1 MPRLNDALKNEYV
14 KSLILLAVILVVI
27 VVSWFGLK
35 SYLRTDYPLLAVAS
49 GSMVPTLKVGDLI
62 IVQGGFTVSDINATH
77 ETGDIIVFHKPYNP
91 DELIVHRAVEESGE
105 GLTTKGDNNPTV
117 DPWTVNDGDLVGKV
131 VWIVPY
137 VGHVPLFVHT
147 PTGLSVIVILIVI
160 LILLEF
166 VIPLAKEKEEFKQPQ
181 DEATDSGIGSL

>member
-1 MPRLNDALKNEYV
+1 MPRLKDALKNEYV

-27 VVSWFGLK
+27 VASWFGLK

-49 GSMVPTLKVGDLI
+49 GSMVPTLNVGDLI

-77 ETGDIIVFHKPYNP
+77 DTGDIIVFHKPHNP
-91 DELIVHRAVEESGE
+91 DELIVHRAVEEQGD
-105 GLTTKGDNNPTV
+105 GLLTKGDNNPTV
-117 DPWTVNDGDLVGKV
+117 DPWAVNDGDLVGKV

-147 PTGLSVIVILIVI
+147 PTGLSIIVILIVI

-166 VIPLAKEKEEFKQPQ
+166 VIPLAKEKEEFVQPE
-181 DEATDSGIGSL
+181 DEATTLDIDSL

>member
-1 MPRLNDALKNEYV
+1 MPRLKDALKNEYV

-27 VVSWFGLK
+27 VASWFGLK

-49 GSMVPTLKVGDLI
+49 GSMVPTLNVGDLI

-91 DELIVHRAVEESGE
+91 DELIVHRAVGE
-105 GLTTKGDNNPTV
+105 KGDELLTKGDNNPTV
-117 DPWTVNDGDLVGKV
+117 DPWEVNDGDLVGKV

-166 VIPLAKEKEEFKQPQ
+166 VIPLAKEKEEFEQPQ
-181 DEATDSGIGSL
+181 DEATVLGIDSL

>member
-1 MPRLNDALKNEYV
+1 MPSLNDALKNEYV

-27 VVSWFGLK
+27 VASWFGLK

-49 GSMVPTLKVGDLI
+49 GSMVPTLNVGDLI

-91 DELIVHRAVEESGE
+91 DELIVHRAVEEAGD
-105 GLTTKGDNNPTV
+105 GLQTKGDNNPTV
-117 DPWTVNDGDLVGKV
+117 DPWTVNDSDLVGRV

-166 VIPLAKEKEEFKQPQ
+166 VIPLAKEKEESEQPE
-181 DEATDSGIGSL
+181 DEATILDIDSL